1 MQQMTG
7 ERYRYVFKT
16 HRRSQEKKLGGGGFF
31 VCITDDIAT
40 DGGLVPP
47 DYNVI

>member
-1 MQQMTG
+1 MQQIGTG
-7 ERYRYVFKT
+7 TSLKT